1 MNKTSVLQQR
11 FTMLMSVMRFNF
23 VRYLDGAPRTHCAFE
38 KVSNVKQ
45 KNCGQKYDVSTVA
58 TDIPTSHF

>member
-1 MNKTSVLQQR
+1 
-11 FTMLMSVMRFNF
+11 MRFNF

-58 TDIPTSHF
+58 TDIHHTFKSE